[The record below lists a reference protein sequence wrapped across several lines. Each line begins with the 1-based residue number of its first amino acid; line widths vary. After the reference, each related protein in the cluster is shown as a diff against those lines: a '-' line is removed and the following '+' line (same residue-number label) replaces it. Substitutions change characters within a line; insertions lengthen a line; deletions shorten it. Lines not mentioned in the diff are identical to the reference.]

1 MRKWWLLWVMALACL
16 PAAYGQSADQLLPAD
31 QAFQFSAKAAGPDS
45 VHVQWKI
52 ANQYHLYRK
61 RIHISTDTPGVK
73 LGKIDL
79 PAGILEH
86 DPVLGDSRVYRH
98 QVAFNVPIK
107 RSASAPDT
115 VHLIAKSQ
123 GCSDA
128 VGVCYPPQTQTADV
142 KLPPPAPAAS
152 SGSSGAAGGSGSAS
166 SSQALSKL
174 SQLGNSLGL
183 NDQGGNEFL
192 PPDQAFQFSAQAAGP
207 DTLEAHWKIADGYY
221 LYRGKFHFKLEDANG
236 ATLKKV
242 ELPPGKAKHDEF
254 AGGTVHVFHH
264 EVTARLPLAR
274 TGTGATTVK
283 LLATYQGCAEA
294 GICYPPVHKTV
305 ALKLPA
311 GGAGAGAGGSGGGA
325 AATAGGG
332 TGSTAAAGTAATTAP
347 TTAPPVSEQDR
358 IAHSLAEGHLAVTI
372 ASFFGFGLLLAFTPC
387 IFPMIPILSSII
399 VGQGETITTGRAFGL
414 SAAYVLAMAV
424 TYTAA
429 GIIAA
434 LFGQNLQAAFQDP
447 WILGTFAAVFVL
459 LSLSMF
465 GFYDLQMPAFIQSR
479 LTNVS
484 NRQRS
489 GTLVGSAVM
498 GFLSALIV
506 GPCVAA
512 PLAGALI
519 YIGQTGNAVLGGAAL
534 FALSM
539 GMGAPLMVIGT
550 GAGKVLP
557 RAGDWMNT
565 VKGVFGVLLL
575 AVAIWMLERIL
586 PGAITMALW
595 AALLMV
601 SSIYMGALDSLSPDA
616 TGWRRFWKGSGL
628 VMLLYGAVLL
638 VGAATGGSDP
648 LQPLARVSASGGGV
662 ASAAEHQGLQ
672 FKRVK
677 NLQQFRQQLQAAA
690 KQGRPVMLD
699 FYADWCV
706 SCKEMEKYTFSKPKV
721 QKALAG
727 TTLLQADVTADNA
740 ADKNL
745 LHHFG
750 LIGPPSIL
758 FFGPDGK
765 ERRAYRVVGYMNASD
780 FRKHVM
786 DALQTEG

>member
-1 MRKWWLLWVMALACL
+1 MRKWWLIWALALACL
-16 PAAYGQSADQLLPAD
+16 PAAHGQSADELLPAD
-31 QAFQFSAKAAGPDS
+31 QAFQFSAKAVGPDT

-61 RIHISTDTPGVK
+61 RVHISTDTPGIK

-98 QVAFNVPIK
+98 QVAFNVPLQ
-107 RSASAPDT
+107 RSAGAPDT

-142 KLPPPAPAAS
+142 KLPPQAPAAS
-152 SGSSGAAGGSGSAS
+152 SGSSGSSSGSDSAS
-166 SSQALSKL
+166 STQALSKL
-174 SQLGNSLGL
+174 SQLGDSLGL
-183 NDQGGNEFL
+183 NDQGANEFL

-221 LYRGKFHFKLEDANG
+221 LYRSKFQFKLEDANG
-236 ATLKKV
+236 ATLKQV

-254 AGGTVHVFHH
+254 AGGTVYVFHH

-274 TGTGATTVK
+274 TGTGPTTVK

-311 GGAGAGAGGSGGGA
+311 GGAGASGGGTASTSA
-325 AATAGGG
+325 AAVTA
-332 TGSTAAAGTAATTAP
+332 TPTAPTTAP

-358 IAHSLAEGHLAVTI
+358 IANSLAHGHLAVTI

-399 VGQGETITTGRAFGL
+399 VGQGETITTGRAFAL

-465 GFYDLQMPAFIQSR
+465 GFYDLQMPAFIQSK

-489 GTLVGSAVM
+489 GTLLGSAVM

-519 YIGQTGNAVLGGAAL
+519 YIGQTGNAVLGGTAL
-534 FALSM
+534 FALSL

-550 GAGKVLP
+550 G
-557 RAGDWMNT
+557 
-565 VKGVFGVLLL
+565 
-575 AVAIWMLERIL
+575 
-586 PGAITMALW
+586 
-595 AALLMV
+595 
-601 SSIYMGALDSLSPDA
+601 S
-616 TGWRRFWKGSGL
+616 
-628 VMLLYGAVLL
+628 
-638 VGAATGGSDP
+638 
-648 LQPLARVSASGGGV
+648 
-662 ASAAEHQGLQ
+662 
-672 FKRVK
+672 
-677 NLQQFRQQLQAAA
+677 
-690 KQGRPVMLD
+690 
-699 FYADWCV
+699 
-706 SCKEMEKYTFSKPKV
+706 
-721 QKALAG
+721 
-727 TTLLQADVTADNA
+727 
-740 ADKNL
+740 
-745 LHHFG
+745 
-750 LIGPPSIL
+750 
-758 FFGPDGK
+758 
-765 ERRAYRVVGYMNASD
+765 
-780 FRKHVM
+780 
-786 DALQTEG
+786 